1 MTLKVGL
8 VVGREWSFPPA
19 FIEEVNRRD
28 QGVIAEYIKLGA
40 PRMDEPCEYAVIIDR
55 ISHEVPFYRTY
66 LKQAALQGCAVVNN
80 PFMWTA
86 DDKYFGAALAT
97 RLGIAHPK
105 TMVLPNKEYI
115 PGIVHDESLRNLQYP
130 LDWQGIVDYIGMPCI
145 LKDAHGGGWKDVY
158 VCRTLEELIHHY
170 DTSGLLTM
178 IVQEFIEWDQFI
190 RCICIGQD
198 KVMPIKYD
206 PRERKYHVEH
216 DHLGPELGARVVSDS
231 LKLVRALGY
240 DMNSM
245 EWAVRDGIPYAID
258 FMNPAPDMDVYSL
271 TPHYFDWVVNAMADM
286 AIDLAKNPRRQVKEM
301 RWDALFTSSREGG
314 ANGGGVS
321 TLGGSSGSAA
331 ADAGGGIIGSGGRAD
346 GGGVTAGGYSGS
358 EREARADAGGGFQG
372 SGGRADEGGITAGG
386 EAGGYSGSARE
397 ALAGT
402 GGDAPLAGA
411 AASAA
416 ASDTGDGGLSGG
428 YSGSTQEALGGSGAS
443 TQGGGGGGHT
453 GDASSAMAPIRAE
466 GAGAYVDQSPATD
479 LEPPAEAPAVSAQ
492 ESHGAVASGEKGH
505 GRTTDDASG
514 GGNGRAAGD
523 QP

>member
-1 MTLKVGL
+1 MTMTLKVGL
-8 VVGREWSFPPA
+8 IVGREWSFPPA

-28 QGVIAEYIKLGA
+28 QGVTAEYVKLGA

-97 RLGIAHPK
+97 SLGIAHPK
-105 TMVLPNKEYI
+105 TMVLPNKEYQ

-158 VCRTLEELIHHY
+158 VCQNLEELIHHY

-206 PRERKYHVEH
+206 PKERKYHVEH
-216 DHLGPELGARVVSDS
+216 DHLGPELGKRVVDDS

-258 FMNPAPDMDVYSL
+258 FMNPAPDMDIYSL
-271 TPHYFDWVVNAMADM
+271 TPHYFEWAISAMADM
-286 AIDLAKNPRRQVKEM
+286 AIDLAKNPRRQVREL
-301 RWDALFTSSREGG
+301 RWDALFTGSREGG
-314 ANGGGVS
+314 NGGG
-321 TLGGSSGSAA
+321 TQAQDSGT
-331 ADAGGGIIGSGGRAD
+331 GFMGSGD
-346 GGGVTAGGYSGS
+346 
-358 EREARADAGGGFQG
+358 RADAGSGSGHVGGAASQTAVNFGEGDTGLFASGGAGGHTGGALSSPGTEPIRAQG
-372 SGGRADEGGITAGG
+372 SGG
-386 EAGGYSGSARE
+386 
-397 ALAGT
+397 
-402 GGDAPLAGA
+402 
-411 AASAA
+411 
-416 ASDTGDGGLSGG
+416 
-428 YSGSTQEALGGSGAS
+428 
-443 TQGGGGGGHT
+443 
-453 GDASSAMAPIRAE
+453 
-466 GAGAYVDQSPATD
+466 YVDQSPITD
-479 LEPPAEAPAVSAQ
+479 LEPPADVQTQPASTAGTSAA
-492 ESHGAVASGEKGH
+492 EPREVGNGRAGEGHEVGNGRASEPSAESGEKGH
-505 GRTTDDASG
+505 GRTEDAS
-514 GGNGRAAGD
+514 
-523 QP
+523 

>member
-1 MTLKVGL
+1 MTMTLKVGL
-8 VVGREWSFPPA
+8 IVGREWSFPPA

-28 QGVIAEYIKLGA
+28 QGVTAEYVKLGA

-97 RLGIAHPK
+97 SLGIAHPK
-105 TMVLPNKEYI
+105 TMVLPNKEYQ

-158 VCRTLEELIHHY
+158 VCQNLEELIHHY

-206 PRERKYHVEH
+206 PKERKYHVEH
-216 DHLGPELGARVVSDS
+216 DHLGPELGKRVVDDS

-258 FMNPAPDMDVYSL
+258 FMNPAPDMDIYSL
-271 TPHYFDWVVNAMADM
+271 TPHYFEWAISAMADM
-286 AIDLAKNPRRQVKEM
+286 AIDLAKNPRRQVREL
-301 RWDALFTSSREGG
+301 RWDALFTGSREDGG
-314 ANGGGVS
+314 A
-321 TLGGSSGSAA
+321 SGSAGGHAQAQDAPTAHGGPGGRAPAGDSVASA
-331 ADAGGGIIGSGGRAD
+331 AKELDAATAGGGPTASMNQHIQETTLHASAGTGPIRA
-346 GGGVTAGGYSGS
+346 
-358 EREARADAGGGFQG
+358 QG
-372 SGGRADEGGITAGG
+372 SGG
-386 EAGGYSGSARE
+386 
-397 ALAGT
+397 
-402 GGDAPLAGA
+402 
-411 AASAA
+411 
-416 ASDTGDGGLSGG
+416 
-428 YSGSTQEALGGSGAS
+428 
-443 TQGGGGGGHT
+443 
-453 GDASSAMAPIRAE
+453 
-466 GAGAYVDQSPATD
+466 YVDQSPITD
-479 LEPPAEAPAVSAQ
+479 LEPAAEVQVQPRSTSA
-492 ESHGAVASGEKGH
+492 EPREAGNGHAGEGH
-505 GRTTDDASG
+505 G
-514 GGNGRAAGD
+514 GGNGREAAPSPGSGERGNGRAAED
-523 QP
+523 QS